1 MVDLESYGGVGR
13 CTCKDYQVHFEPIL
27 RRSMKPAEAFAMGL
41 LEKDSEGRPKLRW
54 YQADPTH
61 ACDCYHMFRAWIA
74 LAVAFTKT
82 LMAANAAQRK

>member
-1 MVDLESYGGVGR
+1 MVDLESYTGVGR
-13 CTCKDYQVHFEPIL
+13 CTCEDYKLRFEPVL
-27 RRSMKPAEAFAMGL
+27 RRGMKPEEAFAMGL
-41 LEKDSEGRPKLRW
+41 LNLDSEGQPKLRW

-74 LAVAFTKT
+74 LAVALTKT